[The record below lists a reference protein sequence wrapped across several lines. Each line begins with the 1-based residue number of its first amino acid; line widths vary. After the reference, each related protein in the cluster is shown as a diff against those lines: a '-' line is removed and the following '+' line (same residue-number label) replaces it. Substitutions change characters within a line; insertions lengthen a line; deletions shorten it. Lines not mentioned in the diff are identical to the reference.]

1 MSVTRSGQDYLKAI
15 YKLQGGGRPVATS
28 ALADQL
34 GVAAPSATNMVG
46 KLAEAGLLTHTP
58 YRGVELTPA
67 GAAVA
72 LEVIRH
78 HRLWELFL
86 HRALGLPLD
95 QVHEEAERLEHELSE
110 SLEEHMTRLL
120 GDPTVD
126 PHGDPIP
133 ARDGQVDAVV
143 WPTLAELPIGRSGTV
158 RRVPDS
164 DAEMLRYLQSLGL
177 VPGAAVEVA
186 GREPF
191 DGPVTVRVDGTARV
205 LGTGLARCVFVEPM
219 L

>member
-1 MSVTRSGQDYLKAI
+1 MTVTRSEQDYLKAI

-46 KLAEAGLLTHTP
+46 KLAEAGMLRHTP

-133 ARDGQVDAVV
+133 DRDGQVAATV
-143 WPTLAELPIGRSGTV
+143 WPTLADLPIGETATI

-164 DAEMLRYLQSLGL
+164 DADLLRYIDTLGL
-177 VPGAAVEVA
+177 VPGARVRVQR
-186 GREPF
+186 REPF
-191 DGPVTVRVDGTARV
+191 DGPIALDVEGAERLIGA
-205 LGTGLARCVFVEPM
+205 GLARRLFA
-219 L
+219 

>member
-1 MSVTRSGQDYLKAI
+1 MSITRSEQDYLKAI
-15 YKLQGGGRPVATS
+15 YNLQSGGRPVATS

-34 GVAAPSATNMVG
+34 GFAAPSVTNMVG
-46 KLAEAGLLTHTP
+46 KLADAGLLRHTP

-110 SLEEHMTRLL
+110 SLEEHMSRLL

-133 ARDGQVDAVV
+133 GRDGQVAATF
-143 WPTLAELPIGRSGTV
+143 WPTLADLPIGRTAIV

-164 DAEMLRYLQSLGL
+164 DADLLRYLQSLGL
-177 VPGAAVEVA
+177 VPGAAVEVD

-191 DGPVTVRVDGTARV
+191 DGPVSLRVGGVARV
-205 LGTGLARCVFVEPM
+205 VGTGLAGRVFVEPTP
-219 L
+219 